1 MHDPLRCTHILP
13 DGIQPTMQ
21 LWKRQHIDGIVGKAM
36 SQMAVLRWG
45 GEETA
50 LVGLMVLTYPTDV
63 VAPMGM
69 TSLLLVDAHF
79 VNHQF

>member
-1 MHDPLRCTHILP
+1 M
-13 DGIQPTMQ
+13 
-21 LWKRQHIDGIVGKAM
+21 
-36 SQMAVLRWG
+36 G
-45 GEETA
+45 GEENA
-50 LVGLMVLTYPTDV
+50 LVGLMVLTYPTDE

>member
-1 MHDPLRCTHILP
+1 M
-13 DGIQPTMQ
+13 
-21 LWKRQHIDGIVGKAM
+21 
-36 SQMAVLRWG
+36 G

-50 LVGLMVLTYPTDV
+50 LVELMVLTYPADE